1 MVIQVDNKELM
12 DFFESWLEDFK
23 RVSEGMLE
31 KINVDRGATLKIPES
46 DFRKLK
52 MLTESLDGLAKKKF
66 GFENAPDFTP
76 MVGAM
81 KRLESCIEKIY
92 IPEKIEVQM
101 PEIEFPA
108 IPAPVV
114 DFSPLLQGIQDLSKL
129 MQQGI
134 SASIT
139 NFDQMPLVF
148 DKTIGGA
155 GGVSGGGDATEATL
169 QSILSALNDVVTNT
183 AAISI
188 DADSVNL
195 NTDTLEAL
203 ITSTNTK
210 LDTLITQTDGIEAPL
225 ATLAGAVSGT
235 EVQVDVI
242 TMPTVAV
249 TGTFWQ
255 ATQPVSLASVPSH
268 NVTNAGTFATQ
279 ATLQAGT
286 AYAGKVRLTDG
297 TTDTDVRDLTNSNAL
312 NVAIVDGSGDQ
323 ITTFGGGTQYTEGD
337 TDASITGTAMMW
349 EDGSDTLRAVSAAK
363 PLPVNIVAGASSGTE
378 YTEDAAAA
386 ANPAGG
392 ALILV
397 REDARA
403 GGLTTTDGDNVAAR
417 GNNKGELYV
426 KTTDSDALLTTIDA
440 DTSNISTK
448 IDTLAGAVSGTE
460 MQVDVLTMPT
470 VAVTGTFWQATQ
482 PVSLASVPSHAVTN
496 AGTFAVQATE
506 ADGANVTLGAKADAK
521 STATDTTAVSIMSVL
536 KQISASVQAPPSQ
549 AVTNAGT
556 FAVQPAGSVAHDAA
570 GTGVNPVLVGG
581 YASAA
586 APTSVST
593 DGDAVRAWYLLNG
606 AQATVLT
613 AAGALIGG
621 DAANGLDV
629 DVTRLPALVAGTAVI
644 GKVGIDQT
652 TPGTT
657 NGVQVVAALPAGTNN
672 IGDVDVLTIPGIV
685 GTVADDA
692 TTPGAPVMIG
702 GTAVE
707 TDGTDPGSVSAE
719 DDVVRARFD
728 RNRRQLVNDM
738 HPNSFV
744 LFEDHTTAQTNNQLK
759 AAPGA
764 NLSIYITDV
773 IFSNGAT
780 AGSIKLVEDEGGTP
794 VQIGATV
801 YMAINGGA
809 VMNFKTPK
817 RLTANKSLGFTSTTV
832 TTHAVEIHGYIA
844 P

>member
-12 DFFESWLEDFK
+12 EYFESWLEDFK

-155 GGVSGGGDATEATL
+155 GGVAGGGDATEATL

-203 ITSTNTK
+203 IASTNTK

-496 AGTFAVQATE
+496 AGTFAVQ
-506 ADGANVTLGAKADAK
+506 
-521 STATDTTAVSIMSVL
+521 
-536 KQISASVQAPPSQ
+536 
-549 AVTNAGT
+549 
-556 FAVQPAGSVAHDAA
+556 PAGSVAHDAA

-629 DVTRLPALVAGTAVI
+629 DVTRLPALVAGSAVI

-657 NGVQVVAALPAGTNN
+657 NGVQVVAALPSGTNN